1 MKRPQKLPVN
11 NAMSKKPAKRGGNQT
26 VRIIGG
32 EWRGRKLHFP
42 AVAGLRPTLD
52 RLRETLFN
60 WLMFD
65 IEGKRCL
72 DVFAGSGAL
81 GLEALSRRARS
92 VMLIEQH
99 PSAMEAIKG
108 FLHQVQDTRAKLIEA
123 DALRILAKPASEPF
137 DVVFLDPP
145 FHQGLL
151 GRSIALLEKNGWLA
165 DNAWIYVES
174 EPTLTIDHFPAHWD
188 IHREINTSGKQC
200 LLLKRHPPAP
210 PITTPTD
217 TIPNDSAH
225 DGASADE

>member
-1 MKRPQKLPVN
+1 
-11 NAMSKKPAKRGGNQT
+11 MSKGAKRGGSNT

-42 AVAGLRPTLD
+42 DVNGLRPTLD

-60 WLMFD
+60 WLMFE

-81 GLEALSRRARS
+81 GIEALSRRARS
-92 VMLIEQH
+92 VMLIEQN
-99 PSAMEAIKG
+99 PRAMEAIKA

-145 FHQGLL
+145 FHQSLL
-151 GRSIALLEKNGWLA
+151 GRTIALLEKNAWLA
-165 DNAWIYVES
+165 DNAWIYVER
-174 EPTLTIDHFPAHWD
+174 EPSLTIDNFPAHWD
-188 IHREINTSGKQC
+188 IHREISNSGKKL
-200 LLLKRHPPAP
+200 LLLKRHPPGNLTEGVNEGLPGDA
-210 PITTPTD
+210 
-217 TIPNDSAH
+217 
-225 DGASADE
+225 

>member
-1 MKRPQKLPVN
+1 MKLPQKQLAN
-11 NAMSKKPAKRGGNQT
+11 NAMSKKPVKRGGNQT

-60 WLMFD
+60 WLMFE

-99 PSAMEAIKG
+99 PRAMEAIKG

-123 DALRILAKPASEPF
+123 DALRILSKPASEPF

-151 GRSIALLEKNGWLA
+151 ARSIALLEKNGWLA

-200 LLLKRHPPAP
+200 LLLKRHMPAP
-210 PITTPTD
+210 PHNSPAD
-217 TIPNDSAH
+217 NAP
-225 DGASADE
+225 DGAAADE